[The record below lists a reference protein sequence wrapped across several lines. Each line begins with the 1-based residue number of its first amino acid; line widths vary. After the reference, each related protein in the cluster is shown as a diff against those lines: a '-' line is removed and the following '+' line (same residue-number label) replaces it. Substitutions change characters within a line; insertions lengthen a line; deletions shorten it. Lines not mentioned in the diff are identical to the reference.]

1 MSNRKAAVLD
11 MTKGN
16 AVRMILT
23 FAIPLFIGNIFQQ
36 VYSMVDTMV
45 AGYCLGDQA
54 IAAIGA
60 TSSLYGLIID
70 LAWGLNSGFALV
82 VTQAFGAHDQK
93 KIRKSIGHMMA
104 LDGIITAV
112 LTVLALIFLPSLM
125 RLMNTP
131 GSIFGQA
138 YSYMAVIFAGMLA
151 TICYNMFAG
160 ILRAFGNSKTPL
172 YFLIFSSLLNIGLDL
187 LFVAVFRM
195 GVGGAALATVV
206 AEAVSGILTGIYV
219 YRNYREMMPRKED
232 FRLETETSKEMLST
246 GGAMVFMYSVV
257 SLGSVVFQGA
267 TNILGESIIAAHTAA
282 RRIINILMQPM
293 ATIMDASGTFV
304 AQNWGARQKQRI
316 RDTLKKVMGM
326 EIAWGLFSC
335 LIVYL
340 FGRTM
345 IRFTT
350 GTQSAEILDNAVMSL
365 RIHFPFFPVLGVLLA
380 MRVSMQSMGQKAA
393 PVISSVIELVMK
405 LIASVWLI
413 PSFGFLGTC
422 VTEPVTW
429 VVMTL
434 FLMTVY
440 CIKTKK
446 MLTEEK
452 EKTISLTTEPVAA

>member
-82 VTQAFGAHDQK
+82 VTQAFGAHDQG
-93 KIRKSIGHMMA
+93 KIRKSIGHMIV

-131 GSIFGQA
+131 ESIFDQA
-138 YSYMAVIFAGMLA
+138 YSYMIVIFGGMQA

-232 FRLETETSKEMLST
+232 FRLETGTAKEMLST
-246 GGAMVFMYSVV
+246 GGAMAFMYSVV

-267 TNILGESIIAAHTAA
+267 TNILGEGIIAAHTAA

-293 ATIMDASGTFV
+293 AT
-304 AQNWGARQKQRI
+304 
-316 RDTLKKVMGM
+316 
-326 EIAWGLFSC
+326 E
-335 LIVYL
+335 
-340 FGRTM
+340 
-345 IRFTT
+345 
-350 GTQSAEILDNAVMSL
+350 
-365 RIHFPFFPVLGVLLA
+365 
-380 MRVSMQSMGQKAA
+380 
-393 PVISSVIELVMK
+393 
-405 LIASVWLI
+405 
-413 PSFGFLGTC
+413 
-422 VTEPVTW
+422 
-429 VVMTL
+429 
-434 FLMTVY
+434 
-440 CIKTKK
+440 
-446 MLTEEK
+446 
-452 EKTISLTTEPVAA
+452 